1 MSVIRQRKK
10 YFIKPGF
17 QSRLTAIMILLV
29 IIVANLVGG
38 LTYLCSH
45 EGLDRLFTDEYKL
58 PIEVNQLT
66 RVLLP
71 GVLISELVSIFIVA
85 FLCIK
90 ITHTIAGPVYR
101 MERVARGIGE
111 GDLTNFIKLRQ
122 RDELKDLADSMNEM
136 TMGLRNKIVSLKE
149 STMEVKEGIESV
161 KNSKDTTKLDDVLVK
176 LSSIEETLQSFILE
190 KERHNRIEDEDDSEE
205 DLEDKE
211 DLENKEDLEKKE
223 DSEKKEDKPEEKEN
237 TKAEDSESK
246 E

>member
-1 MSVIRQRKK
+1 MSVIRQRKN

-45 EGLDRLFTDEYKL
+45 ERLDKLFAEEYKL

-136 TMGLRNKIVSLKE
+136 TMGLRNKVVSLKE
-149 STMEVKEGIESV
+149 ATAEVKEQIESI
-161 KNSKDTTKLDDVLVK
+161 KNSKDTTKLEETLK
-176 LSSIEETLQSFILE
+176 KINGIEETLHSFILE
-190 KERHNRIEDEDDSEE
+190 KERRVRKEDEEDEE
-205 DLEDKE
+205 ENEYDAEEKE
-211 DLENKEDLEKKE
+211 EVKEETEKKE
-223 DSEKKEDKPEEKEN
+223 EAETSKEEK
-237 TKAEDSESK
+237 SE
-246 E
+246 

>member
-1 MSVIRQRKK
+1 MSVIRQRKN

-176 LSSIEETLQSFILE
+176 LNSIEETLQSFILE

-205 DLEDKE
+205 DLEEKE
-211 DLENKEDLEKKE
+211 DPEEKEETNN
-223 DSEKKEDKPEEKEN
+223 SEKKEETPETKEEEKP
-237 TKAEDSESK
+237 KDSESK

>member
-1 MSVIRQRKK
+1 MSVIRQRKN

-45 EGLDRLFTDEYKL
+45 ERLDKLFAEEYKL

-136 TMGLRNKIVSLKE
+136 TMGLRNKVVSLKE
-149 STMEVKEGIESV
+149 ATAEIREGLEAT
-161 KNSKDTTKLDDVLVK
+161 KNSKDTTKLDDILQK
-176 LSSIEETLQSFILE
+176 LSGVEETLQSFILE
-190 KERHNRIEDEDDSEE
+190 KERRVRKEDEDEE
-205 DLEDKE
+205 ETEYD
-211 DLENKEDLEKKE
+211 
-223 DSEKKEDKPEEKEN
+223 PEEKEEVKEE
-237 TKAEDSESK
+237 TEKKEEAETSK
-246 E
+246 EEKSE

>member
-1 MSVIRQRKK
+1 MSVIRQRKN

-45 EGLDRLFTDEYKL
+45 ERLDKLFAEEYKL

-136 TMGLRNKIVSLKE
+136 TMGLRNKVVSLKE
-149 STMEVKEGIESV
+149 ATAEIREGLEAT
-161 KNSKDTTKLDDVLVK
+161 KNSKDTTKLDDILQK
-176 LSSIEETLQSFILE
+176 LSGVEETLQSFILE
-190 KERHNRIEDEDDSEE
+190 KERRVRKEDEDEEEETEYDSEE
-205 DLEDKE
+205 KE
-211 DLENKEDLEKKE
+211 EVKEEAKAETEKKE
-223 DSEKKEDKPEEKEN
+223 EAEKAETPKEEK
-237 TKAEDSESK
+237 SE
-246 E
+246 